1 MRRKLTLTN
10 KLLALGVGFL
20 LVALTSIGFTLWVT
34 WQLEGGAAAVNEAGR
49 LRMNML
55 RMELARQGGAEAE
68 LAQVRQ
74 RFADSLEL
82 LRVGDPSRPL
92 FVPWDADI
100 RERFEAIR
108 SGWEALEP
116 GQSDVDRGGNVA
128 AQVSAFVGEIDE
140 FVRAIELRLMRWTA
154 ILYVF
159 QMFLVALAIGAAVA
173 FIAVS
178 YLLVLDPVTR
188 LGKALAAMRR
198 GEFGTRLEVSSNDEF
213 GQLAAGFNQMAQA
226 LQASHH
232 ELERKVREKTT
243 SIAEQNQRLGALYAV
258 SALAAEASSL
268 ETLTQDFVQLVRRV
282 LGCDGALVRWSD
294 EANARYVLL
303 AADGLSPAFVEHEQ
317 CLNAGACACG
327 PLRARAR
334 LCVIPIEA
342 GAGPALP
349 HCGQAGF
356 QTVVSVPV
364 SLQQR
369 VLGELTL
376 FYRQPTALG
385 DETRELL
392 ASMARHL
399 ASAMEGLRA
408 GALERETAVAEERRL
423 LARELHD
430 SIAQSLAFLKIQ
442 TQLLRDA
449 LASGN
454 DAARDASLAELD
466 AGVRESLADVR
477 ELLVHFRTRTQEED
491 IERALRATLSKFE
504 HQTGLTTALAM
515 SGHGVPLA
523 PDVQIQ
529 LLHIVQEALS
539 NVRKHAGARHVEI
552 RVQRHPHWRFEVRD
566 DGRGFDPAAVPPDSL
581 HVGLGIMR
589 ERAERIGAELQ
600 LRSTPGAGTCVVV
613 TLPAAGAARAPAQD
627 APAQVSVA

>member
-1 MRRKLTLTN
+1 MRGKLTLTV
-10 KLLALGVGFL
+10 KLLALGAGFL
-20 LVALTSIGFTLWVT
+20 LVALASIGFTLWVT
-34 WQLEGGAAAVNEAGR
+34 WQIEGGAAAVNEAGR
-49 LRMNML
+49 LRMNVL
-55 RMELARQGGAEAE
+55 SVELARRAGAGAE
-68 LAQVRQ
+68 LAQARQ
-74 RFADSLEL
+74 RFGASLDL
-82 LRVGDPSRPL
+82 LRAGDPARPL
-92 FVPWDADI
+92 FVPWNDDI
-100 RERFEAIR
+100 RARFDAIR
-108 SGWEALEP
+108 AGWQALDAGGP
-116 GQSDVDRGGNVA
+116 DAAPRSD
-128 AQVSAFVGEIDE
+128 AFVAEIDA
-140 FVRAIELRLMRWTA
+140 FVQAIERQLMRWTA
-154 ILYVF
+154 SLYLF
-159 QMFLVALAIGAAVA
+159 QAFLVGLAIVAAVA
-173 FIAVS
+173 FMALS

-188 LGKALAAMRR
+188 LGQALAALRR
-198 GEFGTRLEVSSNDEF
+198 GELGTRLAVQSNDEF

-226 LQASHH
+226 LQTSHH
-232 ELERKVREKTT
+232 ELERKVREKTA

-258 SALAAEASSL
+258 SALAAEATSL
-268 ETLTQDFVQLVRRV
+268 EALAQGFVRQVRGV

-303 AADGLSPAFVEHEQ
+303 AADGLPAAFVEREQ
-317 CLNAGACACG
+317 CLNAGTCACG
-327 PLRARAR
+327 PLRERAR
-334 LCVIPIEA
+334 LRVIAVEA
-342 GAGPALP
+342 GTGPALP
-349 HCGQAGF
+349 HCGRAGF

-376 FYRQPTALG
+376 FYRQATALP

-392 ASMARHL
+392 ASMAHHL

-442 TQLLRDA
+442 TRLLRDA

-454 DAARDASLAELD
+454 DAARDASLDELD

-504 HQTGLTTALAM
+504 HQTGLTTALMM

-523 PDVQIQ
+523 PDVQTQ
-529 LLHIVQEALS
+529 VLHIVQEALS
-539 NVRKHAGARHVEI
+539 NVRKHAGARHVDI

-589 ERAERIGAELQ
+589 ERAARIGAELQ
-600 LRSTPGAGTCVVV
+600 VRATPGAGTCVVV
-613 TLPAAGAARAPAQD
+613 TLPPASAALVAGDGVPAE
-627 APAQVSVA
+627 AGS

>member
-10 KLLALGVGFL
+10 KLLALGVSFL
-20 LVALTSIGFTLWVT
+20 LVALASIGLTLWLT

-55 RMELARQGGAEAE
+55 RMELARQRGADAE

-74 RFADSLEL
+74 RFGDSLEL
-82 LRVGDPSRPL
+82 LRVGDPARPL
-92 FVPWDADI
+92 FVPWNEDLRA
-100 RERFEAIR
+100 RFERIR
-108 SGWEALEP
+108 SGWQTLESGRQEALAE
-116 GQSDVDRGGNVA
+116 GVA
-128 AQVSAFVGEIDE
+128 AARVDAFVTEIDD
-140 FVRAIELRLMRWTA
+140 FVRAIEQRLMRWTA
-154 ILYVF
+154 SLYLF
-159 QMFLVALAIGAAVA
+159 QMFLVALTIGAAVA
-173 FIAVS
+173 FIAIS

-198 GEFGTRLEVSSNDEF
+198 GELGTRLQVQSNDEF

-226 LQASHH
+226 LQTSHH
-232 ELERKVREKTT
+232 ELERKVREKTA

-258 SALAAEASSL
+258 SALAAEATSL
-268 ETLTQDFVQLVRRV
+268 EALTQDFVRLVRRV
-282 LGCDGALVRWSD
+282 VGCDGALVRWSD

-303 AADGLSPAFVEHEQ
+303 AADGLPPTFVEHEQ
-317 CLNAGACACG
+317 CLNAGTCACG
-327 PLRARAR
+327 PLAERAR
-334 LCVIPIEA
+334 LRVIPVAA
-342 GAGPALP
+342 GSGPLLP
-349 HCGQAGF
+349 HCGRAGF

-364 SLQQR
+364 QLQQR

-376 FYRQPTALG
+376 FYRQPKALS
-385 DETRELL
+385 DDMRELL
-392 ASMARHL
+392 SSMARHL

-454 DAARDASLAELD
+454 EQVRDASLAELD

-539 NVRKHAGARHVEI
+539 NVRKHAEARHVEI
-552 RVQRHPHWRFEVRD
+552 RVQRHPRWRFEVRD
-566 DGRGFDPAAVPPDSL
+566 DGRGFDPAAVPPDSM

-589 ERAERIGAELQ
+589 ERAERIGAELL
-600 LRSTPGAGTCVVV
+600 LRSTAGEGSSVVV
-613 TLPAAGAARAPAQD
+613 TLPPAGAMAVPAG
-627 APAQVSVA
+627 AEPVEASS